1 MDQNPDEHSLTY
13 DEAMDKWK
21 HIPGETGREKLRN
34 AMAGMRARY
43 PSTFGEVPLSESVT
57 PSSAGDI
64 DPVPSGMIP
73 DGAAPLSVRA
83 EKKTPE
89 QPPHNE
95 TNLSAVP
102 VVQQPSSETSPAPQA
117 LSTEPLT
124 LQTIEPSA
132 LTITESKVLPTG
144 SVRLGPLE
152 FAIPL
157 PMDSRIKD
165 NYEKVLCEYATA
177 IRIVLQNQDGDA
189 TADEYVSLSEDPK
202 YLAYAQTVDRPRT
215 SMPCVELSKSLTTLR
230 FIQT

>member
-1 MDQNPDEHSLTY
+1 MDQNSDEHSLTY

-21 HIPGETGREKLRN
+21 HIPGDTGREKLRN

-64 DPVPSGMIP
+64 DPVPPGMVP
-73 DGAAPLSVRA
+73 DTAAPLSVRA
-83 EKKTPE
+83 EKETPE
-89 QPPHNE
+89 EPPHNE
-95 TNLSAVP
+95 TNLSVVP
-102 VVQQPSSETSPAPQA
+102 VVQQPSSETSPALPA
-117 LSTEPLT
+117 LSMEPST

-132 LTITESKVLPTG
+132 LTISEAETLPTG
-144 SVRLGPLE
+144 SVRLGPSE

-165 NYEKVLCEYATA
+165 NYEKVLCEHATT

-189 TADEYVSLSEDPK
+189 TADEYVSLSEDAK
-202 YLAYAQTVDRPRT
+202 YLAYTKAINRLRT
-215 SMPCVELSKSLTTLR
+215 SMPRVRWSRNLTILR

>member
-1 MDQNPDEHSLTY
+1 MDQNSDEHSLTY

-21 HIPGETGREKLRN
+21 HIPGDTGREKLRN

-43 PSTFGEVPLSESVT
+43 PSTFGEVPLSEVVT
-57 PSSAGDI
+57 PSSASDI
-64 DPVPSGMIP
+64 DPIPSGMVP
-73 DGAAPLSVRA
+73 DTAAPLSVRA
-83 EKKTPE
+83 EKETLEK
-89 QPPHNE
+89 PPHNE

-102 VVQQPSSETSPAPQA
+102 VVQQPSSETSPALQA
-117 LSTEPLT
+117 LSTEPST

-132 LTITESKVLPTG
+132 LTINEVEILPTG
-144 SVRLGPLE
+144 SVRLGPSE

-165 NYEKVLCEYATA
+165 NYEKVLCEHATA

-189 TADEYVSLSEDPK
+189 TADEYVSLSEDAI
-202 YLAYAQTVDRPRT
+202 YLAYAKTIDRLGA
-215 SMPCVELSKSLTTLR
+215 SMPCVEWSKSLTILR